1 MLLSEIISKP
11 IISLNEG
18 KIVGVVSNA
27 IFSNFLTKVL
37 HFEIIPEDE
46 NQKEILIDK
55 DGIKHVGEDA
65 LILKQNYNFTA
76 IFEPYISN
84 PINGLAYSTTGKLLG
99 KIINV
104 EIDNKYNVINIL
116 TNTHTLKIESLVSHS
131 NSLYIFNLEDK
142 KVRKIT
148 NNFNFPKTQREIK
161 VNSLPLIKETPAT
174 VIPTPTP
181 AKTITNSELLLGKRV
196 TRNIQTLN
204 GEIIAKKGYV
214 INSKILLSATKN
226 QKLRELAIYSE

>member
-37 HFEIIPEDE
+37 YFEILSEDE
-46 NQKEILIDK
+46 NQKENLLDK
-55 DGIKHVGEDA
+55 DGIKCIGEDA

-76 IFEPYISN
+76 NFEPYISS

-104 EIDNKYNVINIL
+104 EVDNKYNVINIL
-116 TNTHTLKIESLVSHS
+116 TNAHTLKIDSLVSHS
-131 NSLYIFNLEDK
+131 NDLYIFNLEDRKVK
-142 KVRKIT
+142 KISNK
-148 NNFNFPKTQREIK
+148 FNFPKAQNNIK
-161 VNSLPLIKETPAT
+161 VTSLPLIKEISSQVAQTSL
-174 VIPTPTP
+174 PT
-181 AKTITNSELLLGKRV
+181 KTITNSELLLGKRA
-196 TRNIQTLN
+196 TRTIQTQN
-204 GEIIAKKGYV
+204 GEIIAKKGYI
-214 INSKILLSATKN
+214 INQKILLSATKN